1 MISSYNISSQ
11 AVLANGTVS
20 FSTDRILTGCTVT
33 RNNSTFQLNKPG
45 YYYIT
50 FNAVAAA
57 TTTVGEL
64 TVELYNNGVAV
75 PGAQASVTTTTAGEN
90 SNFSFSTI
98 VKVPAFCGCPC
109 ANNSVAKLTIINTGV
124 DATFINA
131 NINITK
137 LC

>member
-1 MISSYNISSQ
+1 MISSYNTTSQ
-11 AVLANGTVS
+11 AIATNGLLNFT
-20 FSTDRILTGCTVT
+20 TDRILTGCTAT
-33 RNNSTFQLNKPG
+33 RDGQTFQLNKPG
-45 YYYIT
+45 YYYVT

-75 PGAQASVTTTTAGEN
+75 PGAEASYTTTTAGDN
-90 SNFSFSTI
+90 SNYAFSTI
-98 VKVPAFCGCPC
+98 IRVLPSCCVV
-109 ANNSVAKLTIINTGV
+109 NNTARLTVVNTGV
-124 DATFINA
+124 DATYTNV

>member
-1 MISSYNISSQ
+1 MISSYNTTSQ
-11 AVLANGTVS
+11 AIATNGLLNFT
-20 FSTDRILTGCTVT
+20 TDRILTGCTAT
-33 RNNSTFQLNKPG
+33 RDGQTFQLNKPG
-45 YYYIT
+45 YYYVT

-75 PGAQASVTTTTAGEN
+75 PGAEASYTTTTAGDN
-90 SNFSFSTI
+90 ANYAFSTI
-98 VKVPAFCGCPC
+98 IRVPPSCCVV
-109 ANNSVAKLTIINTGV
+109 NNTARLTVVNTGV
-124 DATFINA
+124 DATYTNV

>member
-1 MISSYNISSQ
+1 MISSYNTTSQ
-11 AVLANGTVS
+11 AIVSNGLLNFT
-20 FSTDRILTGCTVT
+20 TDRILTGCTAT
-33 RNNSTFQLNKPG
+33 RNGQTFQLNKPG
-45 YYYIT
+45 YYYVT

-75 PGAQASVTTTTAGEN
+75 PGAEASYTTTTAGEN
-90 SNFSFSTI
+90 ANYAFSTI
-98 VKVPAFCGCPC
+98 VRVLPSCPLVNNT
-109 ANNSVAKLTIINTGV
+109 ANLTVVNTGV
-124 DATFINA
+124 DATYTNV